1 MTHFSVLKTNVLE
14 RERERE
20 RERVMGG
27 RGIKEGP
34 WWSGFYRLCLGWTR
48 LDQPKISK
56 KNS

>member
-1 MTHFSVLKTNVLE
+1 MTHFSVLKTNVL
-14 RERERE
+14 ERERE

-34 WWSGFYRLCLGWTR
+34 WWSGFYRLCLGWTG